1 MSTSHQ
7 QEITQR
13 MSELRSFGLHTAAQL
28 PRDFDRATDW
38 REHVRAHPIPA
49 VLAAAAIGFL
59 IVPARGRERIQYVPQ
74 PVEGRPESTQAD
86 RRSAQAARADAQ
98 RAADQAT
105 AATQKAGVLAFATPL
120 LAAVGSW
127 AGRMAMTSAT
137 NALQQYAMEHLQSF
151 PTSFT
156 KHGSA
161 SPKRRSDSPGPHRAY
176 TD

>member
-7 QEITQR
+7 QEIVQR

-38 REHVRAHPIPA
+38 REHVRAHPIPV
-49 VLAAAAIGFL
+49 VLAAAAVGFL
-59 IVPARGRERIQYVPQ
+59 VVPARGRDRIQYVSQ
-74 PVEGRPESTQAD
+74 PASGRAESRQAVTD
-86 RRSAQAARADAQ
+86 VQTARVDAQ

-120 LAAVGSW
+120 MAALGSW
-127 AGRMAMTSAT
+127 VGRMAMTSAT
-137 NALQQYAMEHLQSF
+137 NALQRYAMENLQSF

-161 SPKRRSDSPGPHRAY
+161 SSKRRSDTTGQRRAY

>member
-1 MSTSHQ
+1 MSASHQ
-7 QEITQR
+7 QEIVQR
-13 MSELRSFGLHTAAQL
+13 MKELRSFGLQTAAQL

-74 PVEGRPESTQAD
+74 PAA
-86 RRSAQAARADAQ
+86 RRSESHQAVADVQAARADAQ
-98 RAADQAT
+98 QAADQAT
-105 AATQKAGVLAFATPL
+105 AATQKAGALAFATPL

-127 AGRMAMTSAT
+127 VGRMAMSSAT
-137 NALQQYAMEHLQSF
+137 NALQHYAMEHLQSL
-151 PTSFT
+151 PSSFT
-156 KHGSA
+156 KHGPA
-161 SPKRRSDSPGPHRAY
+161 SPKRRSEAPGQHRAY

>member
-7 QEITQR
+7 QEIVQR
-13 MSELRSFGLHTAAQL
+13 MNELRSFGLHTAAQL

-59 IVPARGRERIQYVPQ
+59 IVPARGRERIRYVPQ
-74 PVEGRPESTQAD
+74 PAGGRSESVHAEAQ
-86 RRSAQAARADAQ
+86 SAHAARADAQ
-98 RAADQAT
+98 RAADQAS
-105 AATQKAGVLAFATPL
+105 AATQKAGAMAVATPL
-120 LAAVGSW
+120 LAALGSW
-127 AGRMAMTSAT
+127 VGRMAMTSAT
-137 NALQQYAMEHLQSF
+137 NALQHYAMEHLQSL
-151 PTSFT
+151 PSSFT

-161 SPKRRSDSPGPHRAY
+161 SPKRRSEAAGQYRAY